1 MDSVVTIVFVT
12 LFMTIILP
20 LLIIFHYGGRKKAM
34 KAISDADQQELVAL
48 RDAASWMEKRIDNLE
63 SVLDTEAPGWR
74 ARSATR

>member
-1 MDSVVTIVFVT
+1 MGTFKYLKRLDVAKKMEHVQ
-12 LFMTIILP
+12 
-20 LLIIFHYGGRKKAM
+20 GGDHA
-34 KAISDADQQELVAL
+34 AADQQELVAL